1 MGCRTFMAVLTAVG
15 LLTLPLAARAQV
27 NLPDGKYPSTAA
39 YLQGTWK
46 WERAEPRQ
54 TVIMRFGRDN
64 SFFFHNFTI
73 DRQHWG
79 TFSAAGQKL
88 SVVVTRTCDNKGS
101 VCENRSPPLNV
112 EYPIAPSS
120 ANVFQSGAERWERMK

>member
-1 MGCRTFMAVLTAVG
+1 MRRIFIWLAVCVLALTAAFAVE
-15 LLTLPLAARAQV
+15 AQQV
-27 NLPDGKYPSTAA
+27 KLSDGSYPSMAA

-46 WERAEPRQ
+46 WEREEPRQ

-79 TFSAAGQKL
+79 SYSASDGKL
-88 SVVVTRTCDNKGS
+88 AVVVTRTCDDKGS
-101 VCENRSPPLNV
+101 TCENRNPPLNV
-112 EYPIAPSS
+112 EYPVAPNS
-120 ANVFQSGAERWERMK
+120 ANVFMSQTERWERMK

>member
-1 MGCRTFMAVLTAVG
+1 MRRAFIGVAVWLLALTAAFG
-15 LLTLPLAARAQV
+15 AEAQQIR
-27 NLPDGKYPSTAA
+27 LSDGTYPSTAV

-79 TFSAAGQKL
+79 SYSAAGGKL
-88 SVVVTRTCDNKGS
+88 SVVVTRTCDDKGTT
-101 VCENRSPPLNV
+101 CENRNPPLNV
-112 EYPIAPSS
+112 EYPIVPSS
-120 ANVFQSGAERWERMK
+120 ANVFQSESERWERMK